1 MSTPSK
7 QHLDFVKEPI
17 GQKPPSKLPGIG
29 SVVEANLKGAGIT
42 RAYHIL
48 GMFLYLDKDLAAF
61 TSWLKRFGANEGHC
75 KECFNALNEWYENH
89 LAWQL
94 E

>member
-17 GQKPPSKLPGIG
+17 GKKPPSKLPGIG
-29 SVVEANLKGAGIT
+29 PVIETNLKGAGIT
-42 RAYHIL
+42 HAYHIL

-75 KECFNALNEWYENH
+75 EACFNALNEWYENH
-89 LAWQL
+89 LA
-94 E
+94 